1 MNMKITMSRLFVL
14 SVLLVSVTSLVT
26 ATLDRKSFFKSIST
40 EDQNTLKTEREKLSK
55 LSDSDDKRAFL
66 ATIIMKESQFMPT
79 VKGKWD
85 KFTLGKNALE
95 KEIKAN
101 PNNAEYRFLRL
112 LIQENAPKIVRYSSN
127 VSQDAQFIAKNLSTI
142 NAVTKK
148 TIQDYAKK
156 SPALTKAG
164 VK

>member
-1 MNMKITMSRLFVL
+1 MKISMKRLLILTFVL
-14 SVLLVSVTSLVT
+14 VGLTSIMN
-26 ATLDRKSFFKSIST
+26 AALDRKSFFKSIST
-40 EDQNTLKTEREKLSK
+40 EDQSTLKAEREKLSK
-55 LSDSDDKRAFL
+55 LADSDDKRAFL

-85 KFTLGKNALE
+85 KFVLGKNALE

-101 PNNAEYRFLRL
+101 ANNAEYRFLRL
-112 LIQENAPKIVRYSSN
+112 LIQENAPKVVRYSGN

-142 NAVTKK
+142 NAITKK